1 MTYVTPAGMLVGCA
15 TLAAGVLTAVPASA
29 DPAPDPVSGLVG
41 QLLGH
46 QKGDGGQRQ
55 RAREDL
61 GHTHAEDG
69 VLRRGCH
76 NYPYRYVVNVR
87 TDDWT
92 LETFLDDRTGE
103 TVASGA
109 FTADSDPKRKRDAFR
124 FCRYSTHA
132 GRFTI
137 RAKLTWYPD
146 QGEHQRWLEPSH
158 FRLRRP

>member
-1 MTYVTPAGMLVGCA
+1 MTPVTRPGALLGCA
-15 TLAAGVLTAVPASA
+15 VLAAGVLTAVPASA
-29 DPAPDPVSGLVG
+29 DPPPDPISGLVG
-41 QLLGH
+41 QLLG
-46 QKGDGGQRQ
+46 QKGDSGQRDSQ
-55 RAREDL
+55 RNER
-61 GHTHAEDG
+61 GRTHADDG

-76 NYPYRYVVNVR
+76 NHPYRYVVKVR

-109 FTADSDPKRKRDAFR
+109 YSADADPRKGRGVFR
-124 FCRYSTHA
+124 FCRYSTYA

-137 RAKLTWYPD
+137 RAKLSWYTD
-146 QGEHQRWLEPSH
+146 AGEHRGWFEPSH